1 MWENSV
7 QPCTTEVWLNHV
19 LWWKQK
25 PSGNYKR
32 SGISLLPGTCKFS
45 FSFKL
50 GAVWRTKEGPPSMA
64 AAAARSGQLLS
75 PTQLLGAGSH
85 TLPFSSASPNH
96 EWPQLRKYTEHHHR
110 KGARRLRSWYYP
122 LSGLHL
128 WHTLMGSFSPQNWEI
143 MKPRK
148 IYIQHFQRRLNALWN
163 IQEQFKCKYGTVLYY
178 SYSATFCFSG
188 LIGRRSFPVCFL
200 LV

>member
-50 GAVWRTKEGPPSMA
+50 RAVWRMKEGPPLQGSCCCSQRPTAQPHTAPRSWEPHAPLLLCQPPPRVTTAEKIHWTPSQKGGEKA
-64 AAAARSGQLLS
+64 AG
-75 PTQLLGAGSH
+75 
-85 TLPFSSASPNH
+85 
-96 EWPQLRKYTEHHHR
+96 
-110 KGARRLRSWYYP
+110 WYYP

-128 WHTLMGSFSPQNWEI
+128 WHTLMGSSSPQNWEI

-148 IYIQHFQRRLNALWN
+148 IYIQHFQRRLNTLWN